1 MEASA
6 GSTIDPALARLP
18 AIVGLGN
25 SLPLSTPIPRPFAV
39 FCLIALALTA
49 PLRAQPSSAMVPA
62 LPWKELPTLPDRE
75 GFAGSYAGVSGAA
88 LIVAGGANFPDKRPW
103 EGGTKIWYDR
113 VFVLEAL
120 STAWREA
127 GRLPS
132 AGGYG
137 VSVNTPDGF
146 VLLGGGD
153 ASRNFDEVWLARWDR
168 KNVTFTPW
176 PRLPKPLAMAAG
188 ALVGRTLY
196 IAGGLDRPDATTAQN
211 AFFALDLDRLS
222 AGWRTLPTW
231 SGPERFL
238 ATAGAHDGVFFL
250 FSGARLIA
258 DGTNKPAREWLR
270 DAYRYTPTAGWKRI
284 ADLPRVAVAA
294 PSPAPA
300 VNGRLLVMGGDDG
313 SQVALAPTA
322 HQGFPRDTL
331 AYRPSDNTWSKAGDV
346 PFSLVTTTLT
356 TWRGQIVVPGG
367 EARPGVRS
375 PRVWSADPNP
385 PAAKK

>member
-1 MEASA
+1 M
-6 GSTIDPALARLP
+6 
-18 AIVGLGN
+18 
-25 SLPLSTPIPRPFAV
+25 PRPFATLWFV
-39 FCLIALALTA
+39 AFTLAVA
-49 PLRAQPSSAMVPA
+49 VSAQPTPAMVTS
-62 LPWKELPTLPDRE
+62 LHWKELPTLPDRE
-75 GFAGSYAGVSGAA
+75 GFAGSYAGESGGV

-113 VFVLEAL
+113 VFVLEAS
-120 STAWREA
+120 STAWRETS
-127 GRLPS
+127 RLPS

-153 ASRNFDEVWLARWDR
+153 ASRNFDEVWLARWDG
-168 KNVTFTPW
+168 KTVTFTPW
-176 PRLPKPLAMAAG
+176 PRLPKPLAMATG
-188 ALVGRTLY
+188 ALVGRTVFV
-196 IAGGLDRPDATTAQN
+196 AGGLDRPDATTAQSV
-211 AFFALDLDRLS
+211 FFALDLDRLS

-231 SGPERFL
+231 PGPERFL
-238 ATAGAHDGVFFL
+238 ATAGAYDGAFFL
-250 FSGARLIA
+250 FSGARLVA
-258 DGTNKPAREWLR
+258 DGTNKPVREWLR
-270 DAYRYTPTAGWKRI
+270 DAYRYTPAAGWKRI

-313 SQVALAPTA
+313 AQAALAPTA

-331 AYRPSDNTWSKAGDV
+331 AYRPSDDTWSKAGDV

-375 PRVWSADPNP
+375 ARVWSAPVTEHP
-385 PAAKK
+385 AKK

>member
-1 MEASA
+1 MPRP
-6 GSTIDPALARLP
+6 IHVLCLLALA
-18 AIVGLGN
+18 V
-25 SLPLSTPIPRPFAV
+25 
-39 FCLIALALTA
+39 TA
-49 PLRAQPSSAMVPA
+49 ALRAQAAATMTPA
-62 LPWKELPTLPDRE
+62 LSWQELPPLPDRE
-75 GFAGSYAGVSGAA
+75 GFAGSYAGVSNEA

-113 VFVLEAL
+113 VFAL
-120 STAWREA
+120 APDATAWREA
-127 GRLPS
+127 GRLPG

-137 VSVNTPDGF
+137 VSVNLPDGF

-153 ASRNFDEVWLARWDR
+153 ASRNFDEVWLARWDG
-168 KNVTFTPW
+168 KTVTFTAW

-196 IAGGLDRPDATTAQN
+196 VAGGLDRPDATRAQS
-211 AFFALDLDRLS
+211 AFFSLDLDRPS
-222 AGWRTLPTW
+222 AGWRDLPTW
-231 SGPERFL
+231 PGAERFL
-238 ATAGAHDGVFFL
+238 ATAGAHDGAFFL
-250 FSGARLIA
+250 FSGARLVA

-270 DAYRYTPTAGWKRI
+270 DAYRYTPTAGWKRL

-300 VNGRLLVMGGDDG
+300 VNGRLLVIGGDDG
-313 SQVALAPTA
+313 SQIALAPTA

-331 AYRPSDNTWSKAGDV
+331 AYRSLDDTWSRAGDV

-356 TWRGQIVVPGG
+356 TWRGQIIVPGG

-375 PRVWSADPNP
+375 PRVWSADPST